1 MKGTLPK
8 REEGKMRLLQKKRHD
23 TLESLGKGGGG
34 PNLLPCPPA
43 RRRICCGLISTTDHG
58 LGATYELVCSTATQH
73 KSCKPVIIRS
83 CGKKMS
89 SDNQEFTPP
98 LKAEEGPQVYRPG
111 GFHPVHL
118 GEVYDGRY
126 KVLRKL
132 GFGRY
137 STVWLVQSEMSVPSI
152 QPASIQLITAIFREL
167 NFRAL
172 KVLSAECYGG
182 VKDTYEREILE
193 HLRAVDPSHPGYP
206 YISTLIDSFEHHGP
220 NGRHICLV
228 FPVMGE
234 TLRSFGTWFEDHM
247 IPNDIM
253 RRFTIQLLL
262 ALDYAHDCGVI
273 HTGRSSICLVP
284 LSDPLLT
291 TSPDIKPDN
300 IFVQIQDDS
309 LISELY
315 LPNNPA
321 DPAAFDTSTDP
332 STIRSQP
339 LKWDYFR
346 KGANLMEFNIALGDW
361 GVASW
366 TDSHLSELIQP
377 VALRAPEVLIRAP
390 WGPAADLW
398 NLGAVVLEVFRAVRM
413 FSGRGPPDGHYEVRF
428 HLHEIVD
435 LFGPFPKSFLQK
447 GDQELVQRYFDSEGR
462 IKSLPPLN
470 RPGLQSEAF
479 LGKLDGEDKKKF
491 VMFLRSLMKIDPE
504 ERKPTMDLLAEP
516 WLNAVV

>member
-1 MKGTLPK
+1 
-8 REEGKMRLLQKKRHD
+8 
-23 TLESLGKGGGG
+23 
-34 PNLLPCPPA
+34 
-43 RRRICCGLISTTDHG
+43 
-58 LGATYELVCSTATQH
+58 
-73 KSCKPVIIRS
+73 
-83 CGKKMS
+83 MS
-89 SDNQEFTPP
+89 SDGQEFTLSP
-98 LKAEEGPQVYRPG
+98 EEGPQVYHPG

-118 GEVYDGRY
+118 GEVYNGKY

-137 STVWLVQSEMSVPSI
+137 STVWLVQNK
-152 QPASIQLITAIFREL
+152 REL
-167 NFRAL
+167 SFRAL

-182 VKDTYEREILE
+182 VKDTYEREILK
-193 HLRAVDPSHPGYP
+193 HLRAADPSHPGYP
-206 YISTLIDSFEHHGP
+206 YISTLVDSFEHHGP
-220 NGRHICLV
+220 NGRHVCLV

-234 TLRSFGTWFEDHM
+234 TLRSFGTWFKDDQ

-253 RRFTIQLLL
+253 RRFTFQLLL

-273 HTGRSSICLVP
+273 HT
-284 LSDPLLT
+284 
-291 TSPDIKPDN
+291 DIKPDN

-321 DPAAFDTSTDP
+321 DPAAFDTSTEP

-339 LKWDYFR
+339 LKRHYFR
-346 KGANLMEFNIALGDW
+346 KGANPMEFDIALGDW

-366 TDSHLSELIQP
+366 TDSHLCELIQP
-377 VALRAPEVLIRAP
+377 VALRAPEVLIGAP

-413 FSGRGPPDGHYEVRF
+413 FSGRGPPDGHYDVRF

-435 LFGPFPKSFLQK
+435 LFGPFPKSLLQK
-447 GDQELVQRYFDSEGR
+447 GNYELVQRYFDREGR
-462 IKSLPPLN
+462 IKGLPPLN
-470 RPGLQSEAF
+470 RPGLESEAF
-479 LGKLDGEDKKKF
+479 LGKLDVENKKKF

-504 ERKPTMDLLAEP
+504 ERKTTMDLLAEP
-516 WLNAVV
+516 WLDAVVASDHES